1 MSAQQTEQA
10 KRRQTTENL
19 LAKYPEH
26 VPVTVRNTNDTKQA
40 PMNFMAPREGTVSNV
55 LRNVR
60 SKLNLTATES
70 IFLYCG
76 NFMLPVQQSIEELY
90 LLHHN
95 KEDLRLYL
103 FYARENTFG
112 ALSC

>member
-1 MSAQQTEQA
+1 MSTKSIELARRREITES
-10 KRRQTTENL
+10 L
-19 LAKYPEH
+19 LKNHPEH
-26 VPVTVRNTNDTKQA
+26 VPVSVRNNNDEKQK
-40 PMNFMAPREGTVSNV
+40 PLNFLAPREGTVSNI

-60 SKLNLTATES
+60 AKLNLTSTES

-90 LLHHN
+90 SLHHN

-112 ALSC
+112 CQL